1 MGEKQ
6 METAAPSPGAEGG
19 AGVELRE
26 FFENAAAFY
35 ALLSS
40 IFYLELTE
48 EQIDGL
54 AESGFSFPDD
64 GSEMGNACAALR
76 RYLARRGLSA
86 RQDLAVDYARVF
98 LAAGVYEGET
108 AVPYESVFTSPEGL
122 MMQDARD
129 EVVRVYRRCGLVV
142 PRELNVP
149 EDHLAFELEFMG
161 RLSGRIADAL
171 SHGRDAAG
179 PDGAAAEDLGD
190 ETDGKGGSSGGFD
203 AGALMAE
210 QLRFID
216 EHLLNW
222 MPDLAQRVEAFAR
235 LPFYPAMMTVAQ
247 SYIRENRAVLK
258 EVLP

>member
-1 MGEKQ
+1 MG
-6 METAAPSPGAEGG
+6 TGALDAENSVG
-19 AGVELRE
+19 LRE
-26 FFENAAAFY
+26 FFENARDFY

-64 GSEMGNACAALR
+64 GSEMGDACAALR
-76 RYLARRGLSA
+76 RYLARRGPSA
-86 RQDLAVDYARVF
+86 RQDLAVDYARIF

-129 EVVRVYRRCGLVV
+129 EVVRVYRRCGLKV
-142 PRELNVP
+142 PRDLNVP

-161 RLSGRIADAL
+161 RLSGRIAEALAVGEDAVCEVAEPA
-171 SHGRDAAG
+171 DAARE
-179 PDGAAAEDLGD
+179 AAEPADAAREVAEPENAAL
-190 ETDGKGGSSGGFD
+190 EV

-222 MPDLAQRVEAFAR
+222 MPDLVRRVESFAR
-235 LPFYPAMMTVAQ
+235 LPFYPAMMAVAQ
-247 SYIRENRAVLK
+247 SYLRENRAVLE
-258 EVLP
+258 EVLS

>member
-1 MGEKQ
+1 MEEKQ
-6 METAAPSPGAEGG
+6 MVTAALSPGAEGG
-19 AGVELRE
+19 AEVELRE

-76 RYLARRGLSA
+76 RYLARRGPSA
-86 RQDLAVDYARVF
+86 RQDLAVDYARIF

-142 PRELNVP
+142 PRDLNVP

-161 RLSGRIADAL
+161 RLSERIAEAL
-171 SHGRDAAG
+171 ASSEGAAGGDAASE
-179 PDGAAAEDLGD
+179 DAA
-190 ETDGKGGSSGGFD
+190 T
-203 AGALMAE
+203 LMAE

-222 MPDLAQRVEAFAR
+222 MPDLAWRVEAFAR

-247 SYIRENRAVLK
+247 SYIRENRAVLE

>member
-1 MGEKQ
+1 MEEKQ
-6 METAAPSPGAEGG
+6 TEAVTPGAENAVG
-19 AGVELRE
+19 LCE
-26 FFENAAAFY
+26 FFENARDFY

-64 GSEMGNACAALR
+64 GSEMGDACAALR
-76 RYLARRGLSA
+76 RYLARRGPSA
-86 RQDLAVDYARVF
+86 RQDLAVDYARIF

-122 MMQDARD
+122 MMQDSRD
-129 EVVRVYRRCGLVV
+129 EVVRVYRRCGLKV
-142 PRELNVP
+142 PQDLNVP

-161 RLSGRIADAL
+161 RLSGRIAEAL
-171 SHGRDAAG
+171 AV
-179 PDGAAAEDLGD
+179 
-190 ETDGKGGSSGGFD
+190 GKGAEAGATEPENAAREV

-222 MPDLAQRVEAFAR
+222 MPDLARRVESFAR
-235 LPFYPAMMTVAQ
+235 LPFYPAMMAVAQ
-247 SYIRENRAVLK
+247 SYIRENRAVLE
-258 EVLP
+258 EVLS

>member
-1 MGEKQ
+1 MTRE
-6 METAAPSPGAEGG
+6 ESI
-19 AGVELRE
+19 E
-26 FFENAAAFY
+26 FFENAADFY
-35 ALLSS
+35 ALLSG

-64 GSEMGNACAALR
+64 GSEMGDACAALR
-76 RYLARRGLSA
+76 RYLARRGPSA
-86 RQDLAVDYARVF
+86 RQDLAVDYARIF

-129 EVVRVYRRCGLVV
+129 EVVRVYRRCGLKV
-142 PRELNVP
+142 PRDLNVP

-161 RLSGRIADAL
+161 RLSGRIAEAL
-171 SHGRDAAG
+171 GPGEDAAG
-179 PDGAAAEDLGD
+179 EDAA
-190 ETDGKGGSSGGFD
+190 T
-203 AGALMAE
+203 LMAE

-222 MPDLAQRVEAFAR
+222 MPDLARRVDTFAR
-235 LPFYPAMMTVAQ
+235 LPFYPAMMAVAQ
-247 SYIRENRAVLK
+247 SYLRENRAVLK
-258 EVLP
+258 EVLS

>member
-1 MGEKQ
+1 MG
-6 METAAPSPGAEGG
+6 TGALDAENAVG
-19 AGVELRE
+19 LRE
-26 FFENAAAFY
+26 FFENARDFY

-64 GSEMGNACAALR
+64 GSEMGDACAALR
-76 RYLARRGLSA
+76 RYLARRGPSA
-86 RQDLAVDYARVF
+86 RQDLAVDYARIF

-129 EVVRVYRRCGLVV
+129 EVVRVYRRCGLKV
-142 PRELNVP
+142 PQDLNVP

-161 RLSGRIADAL
+161 RLSGRIAEAL
-171 SHGRDAAG
+171 AVGEVAEPENAAREVA
-179 PDGAAAEDLGD
+179 GAKAAEP
-190 ETDGKGGSSGGFD
+190 ENAAREV

-222 MPDLAQRVEAFAR
+222 MPDLARRVESFAR
-235 LPFYPAMMTVAQ
+235 LPFYPAMMAVAQ
-247 SYIRENRAVLK
+247 SYLRENRAVLE
-258 EVLP
+258 EVLS